1 MSKNGCIYIL
11 TNPSF
16 PDYVKIGYASNI
28 ERRLK
33 ELNRSECIPYAFRVY
48 ATYDVEENLSD
59 KKVHNLIDQL
69 NPNLRSVEEF
79 DGKPRVREFYEMSAE
94 EAYCLLE
101 NIAAISGTTDKLHKC
116 DPTGH
121 EIKDEA
127 LAEEVRTER
136 KERRSPF
143 SFSKC
148 HLAPGTE
155 LTFYNNPEIKAT
167 VNDARTINFNGTI
180 TSLSASA
187 QMIENL
193 DHPVQGTLYWYYEGK
208 SLSDLREE
216 LEKKGEYK

>member
-33 ELNRSECIPYAFRVY
+33 ELNRSECIPYAFIVY

-193 DHPVQGTLYWYYEGK
+193 DHPVQGTLYNGPQK
-208 SLSDLREE
+208 LDH
-216 LEKKGEYK
+216 

>member
-1 MSKNGCIYIL
+1 MSNKGCIYIL

-28 ERRLK
+28 ERRLG

-48 ATYDVEENLSD
+48 ATYDVEEKLSD

-94 EAYCLLE
+94 EAYNLLE
-101 NIAAISGTTDKLHKC
+101 NIAAISGTKDKLHKC

-121 EIKDEA
+121 EIKDEE
-127 LAEEVRTER
+127 LAEEVITER

-143 SFSKC
+143 SFEKC
-148 HLAPGTE
+148 HLEPGTQ
-155 LTFYNNPEIKAT
+155 LDYYNRPDIKAE
-167 VNDARTINFNGTI
+167 VHGDRTILFNGTV

-193 DHPVQGTLYWYYEGK
+193 DHPVQGTIYWYYQGK
-208 SLSDLREE
+208 SLSELRNE
-216 LEKKGEYK
+216 LEKNGEYK

>member
-1 MSKNGCIYIL
+1 MSNKGCIYIL

-28 ERRLK
+28 ERRLG

-48 ATYDVEENLSD
+48 ATYEVEEKLSD

-79 DGKPRVREFYEMSAE
+79 DGKPRIREFYEMSAE
-94 EAYCLLE
+94 EAYTLLE
-101 NIAAISGTTDKLHKC
+101 NIAVISGTRNKLHKC

-121 EIKDEA
+121 EIKDEE

-143 SFSKC
+143 SFEKC
-148 HLAPGTE
+148 HLSPGTE
-155 LTFYNNPEIKAT
+155 IYYLTKPEIKAT
-167 VNDARTINFNGTI
+167 VHDDRTILFNGTV

-187 QMIENL
+187 QMLENV
-193 DHPVQGTLYWYYEGK
+193 DHPVQGTIFWGYDGK
-208 SLSDLREE
+208 PLSQIRKE
-216 LEKKGEYK
+216 LENKGEY

>member
-1 MSKNGCIYIL
+1 MSKQGCIYIL

-48 ATYDVEENLSD
+48 AKYDVDQNLSD

-69 NPNLRSVEEF
+69 NPSLRAVEEF
-79 DGKPRVREFYEMSAE
+79 DGKPRVREFYEMTAE
-94 EAYCLLE
+94 EAYNLLE
-101 NIAAISGTTDKLHKC
+101 NIAAISGTQDKLHKC

-127 LAEEVRTER
+127 IAGEVRTER

-143 SFSKC
+143 SFTKC
-148 HLAPGTE
+148 HMEPGTE
-155 LTFYNNPEIKAT
+155 IVYHNNNDIKAT
-167 VNDARTINFNGTI
+167 VNDDRTIVFNGTI

-187 QMIENL
+187 QMLENSN
-193 DHPVQGTLYWYYEGK
+193 HPIQGTLYWYYNGK
-208 SLSDLREE
+208 SLSQLRED
-216 LEKKGEYK
+216 LEAIGEYK